1 MAKKL
6 VKITDPQVLASTKL
20 KELLEPIKA
29 KLSEE
34 EKSVLNALENPED
47 RRAKVI
53 EYYTKYI
60 DAVIAEAET
69 EGKTFG
75 QLQEQQKTDKP
86 VIIEKIT
93 DPQVLATKST
103 EELLSIVSTKITP
116 EEGTALQQLTSDE
129 EKRTKVIE
137 YYTKYIDAVIA
148 EQPKADNT
156 APVVENQTQQPQ
168 THDKDYKQPGMVI
181 TNESTLV
188 TDAPVGANLTNTYAV
203 EIRKVPGYNGYVT
216 LGADKLIAMVIKN
229 PNGFFKFKSALRAN
243 TFIKAI
249 EGVRTVKDL
258 YNITPE
264 KKKAA
269 INTVK
274 KSNGI
279 K

>member
-6 VKITDPQVLASTKL
+6 VKITDPQILASTKL
-20 KELLEPIKA
+20 KELIEPVKA
-29 KLSEE
+29 KLSAE
-34 EKSVLNALENPED
+34 EKTALNAIENPED
-47 RRAKVI
+47 RRTKVI

-60 DAVIAEAET
+60 DAVIVEAET

-75 QLQEQQKTDKP
+75 QVQEQQKNEKP
-86 VIIEKIT
+86 AVIEKIT
-93 DPQVLATKST
+93 DPQILATKST
-103 EELLSIVSTKITP
+103 EELLLVVSAKLTP
-116 EEGTALQQLTSDE
+116 EEGIALQQITSPE

-148 EQPKADNT
+148 EQP
-156 APVVENQTQQPQ
+156 PVIKPPVTENQTQ
-168 THDKDYKQPGMVI
+168 THDKDYVQPGMTI
-181 TNESTLV
+181 TNESVLDA
-188 TDAPVGANLTNTYAV
+188 DAPVGANLTNTYAV
-203 EIRKVPGYNGYVT
+203 EIRRVPGYNGYVT
-216 LGADKLIAMVIKN
+216 LSADKLIAMVIKN
-229 PNGFFKFKSALRAN
+229 PNGLFKFKSALRAG

-264 KKKAA
+264 KKTAA

>member
-47 RRAKVI
+47 RRA
-53 EYYTKYI
+53 
-60 DAVIAEAET
+60 
-69 EGKTFG
+69 
-75 QLQEQQKTDKP
+75 
-86 VIIEKIT
+86 
-93 DPQVLATKST
+93 
-103 EELLSIVSTKITP
+103 
-116 EEGTALQQLTSDE
+116 
-129 EKRTKVIE
+129 KVIE